1 MLKVQDRVY
10 HKGVR
15 CNGVITEID
24 ETKVRDKYKVE
35 FFWGKYCTRIL
46 HGEWD
51 GRRSTK
57 WQWCDEDSLVVI
69 PNWGDGLNMIS
80 MIGQRSLDKLIRL
93 VCEID
98 ARQVHDNSDVVIIY
112 GQSNHHLVDA
122 PFVINKNIIINK
134 KAQMDTLGEDLAI
147 QSQVARPTQ
156 DGGWIIKPQVSMG
169 GRDIRP
175 YTDRAWYNDY
185 ADWNEYYQR
194 KFNKIREFRVH
205 CFLWMAQPVQ
215 MIMEKFVDDTSQ
227 LCWNRKQGAKW
238 EFFYQ
243 DGLNVQELR
252 YGVPFDQDLYD
263 DIEIRSVEA
272 LKKLNYDFGGID
284 FGMDSLGNLKIFEV
298 NSRMGL
304 KEQSLFTYKRCFD
317 ELRRTNIDEYKA
329 ERWS

>member
-69 PNWGDGLNMIS
+69 PYWGEGSNRIS
-80 MIGQRSLDKLIRL
+80 IVGRRSLDNLIRL

-134 KAQMDTLGEDLAI
+134 KVQMDMLGADLALE
-147 QSQVARPTQ
+147 STVEDALATQ
-156 DGGWIIKPQVSMG
+156 DGKWIIKPQVSMG

-175 YTDRAWYNDY
+175 YTDNDTAGY
-185 ADWNEYYQR
+185 GEYYQK
-194 KFNKIREFRVH
+194 KFNKVREFRVH
-205 CFLWMAQPVQ
+205 CFLWMDKPVQ
-215 MIMEKFVDDTSQ
+215 MIMEKFVEDTSQ
-227 LCWNRKQGAKW
+227 LCWNRKQGAEWK
-238 EFFYQ
+238 FFYQ
-243 DGLNVQELR
+243 AGLNVQELEH
-252 YGVPFDQDLYD
+252 GVPFDQDTHD

-317 ELRRTNIDEYKA
+317 ELRRININDYTQ
-329 ERWS
+329 ERW